1 MPIQA
6 KLGGVRKVGTEF
18 QEEGTEVLIHAI
30 AIEVVHH
37 SCGLH
42 NPGIGVSGL
51 GIAAL
56 LGTEHR
62 GLLLGFTDEE
72 DSFGFVES
80 GQVRLHHIIFALTL
94 LELHN
99 RNLLLFRKSVH
110 GGYESLG
117 HRVEEANL
125 WPPCWRKNFTTP
137 PSDCSIGT

>member
-1 MPIQA
+1 M
-6 KLGGVRKVGTEF
+6 
-18 QEEGTEVLIHAI
+18 
-30 AIEVVHH
+30 
-37 SCGLH
+37 
-42 NPGIGVSGL
+42 SGL

-56 LGTEHR
+56 LGAEHR

-110 GGYESLG
+110 GGHESLG
-117 HRVEEANL
+117 HRVHQGRGGKLVAAMLAEEFHHATFGL
-125 WPPCWRKNFTTP
+125 QHRHVDVQVHPI
-137 PSDCSIGT
+137 DAL